1 MRLMV
6 LGSSS
11 DGNCYLLE
19 GKSETLILEA
29 GVHMSEIK
37 KALSWNLLKV
47 RGCLVSHRHNDHA
60 KSVKGLIDCGIKV
73 YALQDVLEHKRVG
86 ESPFSCPIK
95 PLDRFCIGGFK
106 VLPFDVC
113 HDVPCLGFV
122 ISHEEMGKMLFIT
135 DTMMTEYRFKGINHF
150 MVEANYSDEL
160 LNDSIMR
167 GIVPESMRER
177 LHHSHM
183 ELGTT
188 IGVLRAN
195 NLDDTSNII
204 LIHLSGNNSDAERF
218 KSAVESAC
226 GLPVEVAVPGM
237 EKDLSKEVY

>member
-1 MRLMV
+1 MRLIV

-11 DGNCYLLE
+11 EGNCYLLE
-19 GKSETLILEA
+19 GRSETLILEA
-29 GVHMSEIK
+29 GVRTPEIK
-37 KALSWNLLKV
+37 KALTWDLRKV
-47 RGCLVSHRHNDHA
+47 SGCLVSHRHNDHA
-60 KSVKGLIDCGIKV
+60 RSVRGLVDCGIKV
-73 YALQDVLEHKRVG
+73 YALDDVLEQKGVG

-95 PLDRFCIGGFK
+95 PLERISIGGFK

-150 MVEANYSDEL
+150 MLEANYSDEL
-160 LNDSIMR
+160 LDDSIKR
-167 GIVPESMRER
+167 GMVPESMRER

-195 NLDDTSNII
+195 NLEETSNVI

-218 KSAVESAC
+218 KAAVESAC
-226 GLPVEVAVPGM
+226 GVPVMVAVPGM
-237 EKDLSKEVY
+237 ERELSKEVY